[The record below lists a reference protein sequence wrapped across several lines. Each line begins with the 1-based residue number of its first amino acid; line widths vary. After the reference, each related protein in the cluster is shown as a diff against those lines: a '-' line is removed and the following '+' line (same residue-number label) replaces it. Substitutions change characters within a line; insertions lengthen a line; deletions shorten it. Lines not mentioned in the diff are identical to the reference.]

1 MKNNNE
7 QGSHSILLRKIQ
19 ESSFLLLL
27 FYPVFRI
34 ILEKG
39 LLYMR
44 GTKGRVIMEQRT
56 MPLVQ
61 IARVDGKNCFVEVL
75 NRAFPIGKVSINFI
89 KYNTGN
95 TKGSRIE
102 SEIHAYID
110 WDEFLYFADL
120 IETIDVKAA
129 GTGNLWENL
138 GGSLPGKAKRTDG
151 KAESR
156 KLALQKGSRYD
167 FMLLA
172 EKGAGEVNNTGLIV
186 PKYGSTP
193 DQRVSIPMTMKDAKK
208 MVLAVKQ
215 HMAAYING
223 CYMGVYKHW
232 NESDWKADESQSET
246 KESAK
251 IETPKK
257 EAGAPAQVEQK
268 EQKKETEEEIPGIK
282 ELYLET
288 SVEEGE
294 FQKQSEIFG
303 SYMKSIIHKES
314 SSDTIPFRIA
324 YKGKMFSVQ
333 LSKYLTKQDIAQIKS
348 IYHKGALSI
357 RK

>member
-1 MKNNNE
+1 
-7 QGSHSILLRKIQ
+7 
-19 ESSFLLLL
+19 
-27 FYPVFRI
+27 
-34 ILEKG
+34 
-39 LLYMR
+39 
-44 GTKGRVIMEQRT
+44 MEQRT

-61 IARVDGKNCFVEVL
+61 IARIDGKNCFVEVL
-75 NRAFPIGKVSINFI
+75 NRAFPIGKVSVNFI

-120 IETIDVKAA
+120 IETIDLNAA

-138 GGSLPGKAKRTDG
+138 GGSIPGKAKRSDG

-186 PKYGSTP
+186 PKYGTTP
-193 DQRVSIPMTMKDAKK
+193 DQRVTIPMKMKDAKK
-208 MVLAVKQ
+208 MIFTVKQ
-215 HMAAYING
+215 HMAAYMNG

-232 NESDWKADESQSET
+232 NESDWKADELQSEIN
-246 KESAK
+246 ESVK
-251 IETPKK
+251 NETPKK
-257 EAGAPAQVEQK
+257 EGGAPDQVENT
-268 EQKKETEEEIPGIK
+268 EQKKETAEGEIPCIK

-288 SVEEGE
+288 SVDEGE
-294 FQKQSEIFG
+294 FKKQKEIFV

-314 SSDTIPFRIA
+314 NSDTIPFRIA
-324 YKGKMFSVQ
+324 YKGKIFSVQ
-333 LSKYLTKQDIAQIKS
+333 LSKFIKKQEIEQIKN
-348 IYHKGALSI
+348 IFYKGSLSI
-357 RK
+357 K